1 VVSQRNTL
9 VLAQKLE
16 ISAIDTTESYLGLII
31 FAVIFV
37 LSLTCRITNEIREK
51 GKGIKESL
59 INDHSVIA

>member
-1 VVSQRNTL
+1 MVSQRNTL

-37 LSLTCRITNEIREK
+37 LSLTCRITNEIREN

-59 INDHSVIA
+59 ITDHSVIA